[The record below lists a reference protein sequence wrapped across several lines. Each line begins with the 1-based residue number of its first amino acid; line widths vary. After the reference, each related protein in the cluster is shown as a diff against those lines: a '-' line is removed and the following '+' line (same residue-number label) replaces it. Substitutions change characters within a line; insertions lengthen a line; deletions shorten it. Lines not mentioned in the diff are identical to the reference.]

1 VKSNFLIPIA
11 LGALLFGSAI
21 ANAQTQSTS
30 TAGQTATTPST
41 NQAEVTKGNDLVDSS
56 QAVPPTRRDN
66 ARSDGEDKADGNDLV
81 SPDKAGV
88 KQAMATRPSFNS
100 LDTQKK
106 GSLTAD
112 DIKGNKWLSKNF
124 SRCDTDHDGTL
135 DRKEYAACK

>member
-1 VKSNFLIPIA
+1 MKSKYLVPIA
-11 LGALLFGSAI
+11 FGALLFGVAI
-21 ANAQTQSTS
+21 ASAQTSPNPP
-30 TAGQTATTPST
+30 AAMPNT
-41 NQAEVTKGNDLVDSS
+41 NQTDVTKGNDLVDSS
-56 QAVPPTRRDN
+56 QAVPPTQRDN

-81 SPDKAGV
+81 SPDKAGM

-112 DIKGNKWLSKNF
+112 DVKGNKWLSSNF

-135 DRKEYAACK
+135 NRKEYSACK

>member
-1 VKSNFLIPIA
+1 VKSNYLTPIA
-11 LGALLFGSAI
+11 LGAFLFGSAI

-30 TAGQTATTPST
+30 TAGSAATPNT
-41 NQAEVTKGNDLVDSS
+41 NQADVTKGNDLVDSS
-56 QAVPPTRRDN
+56 QAVPANPRDN

-88 KQAMATRPSFNS
+88 KQAMATRPSFSS

-106 GSLTAD
+106 GSLTSD
-112 DIKGNKWLSKNF
+112 DVKGNKWLSKNF

-135 DRKEYAACK
+135 DRKEYSACK